1 MEAMLVWLREART
14 CASRWKRA
22 ISGVSRA
29 NSCRITFSATSRPSF
44 ESAARYTSP
53 VPPVP
58 SGDRISYGPSLVPA
72 VSAIRARNYS
82 LRNTLHAETTIL
94 GGLSATL
101 TLGVLPR
108 LPVTRVEPQ
117 RASAKE
123 PRFTESACKRVA
135 HADVPSLPQ
144 VSVPAT
150 PAILL
155 FRQPS
160 RF

>member
-53 VPPVP
+53 IPPVP

-72 VSAIRARNYS
+72 VRAMRARNYS

-108 LPVTRVEPQ
+108 LPVTRSEDHTSELQ
-117 RASAKE
+117 
-123 PRFTESACKRVA
+123 
-135 HADVPSLPQ
+135 SLRHL
-144 VSVPAT
+144 VC
-150 PAILL
+150 
-155 FRQPS
+155 R
-160 RF
+160 